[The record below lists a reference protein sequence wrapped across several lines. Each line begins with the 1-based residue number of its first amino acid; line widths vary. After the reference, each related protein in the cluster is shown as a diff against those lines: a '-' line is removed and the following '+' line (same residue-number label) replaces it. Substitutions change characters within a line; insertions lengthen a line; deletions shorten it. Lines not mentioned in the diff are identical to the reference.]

1 MISIRPLLMLLVLSV
16 FALGCS
22 QAEPKKILPVTPEQK
37 AANDKAHDEMKA
49 NAGTPAPAA
58 PAK

>member
-1 MISIRPLLMLLVLSV
+1 MISIRPLLMLFVLSA

-22 QAEPKKILPVTPEQK
+22 QAEPKKMPTITPAEK
-37 AANDKAHDEMKA
+37 AAGDKAHDEAKA
-49 NAGTPAPAA
+49 KMAPSTPAA